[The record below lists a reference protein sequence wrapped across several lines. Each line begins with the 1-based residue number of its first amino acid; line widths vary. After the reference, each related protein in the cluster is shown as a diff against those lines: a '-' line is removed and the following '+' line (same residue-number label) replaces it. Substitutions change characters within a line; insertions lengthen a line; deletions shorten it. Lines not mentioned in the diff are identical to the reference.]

1 MAKFT
6 KSIRFGLTPWLFR
19 RIRAEAK
26 RQKVSV
32 NELVRTAMET
42 HLGEL
47 IWQRV
52 EARQPEAK
60 PKKPSLL
67 DTPVVIWSPAEQE
80 YAEKSIQRHFDE
92 DR

>member
-26 RQKVSV
+26 RQKVCV

-52 EARQPEAK
+52 EAKQPEAK
-60 PKKPSLL
+60 PRKPSLL
-67 DTPVVIWSPAEQE
+67 DTPVVLWTREEEETANRAMQLF
-80 YAEKSIQRHFDE
+80 RNHDE
-92 DR
+92 

>member
-19 RIRAEAK
+19 RIRAQAK

-32 NELVRTAMET
+32 NELVRTAMERQ
-42 HLGEL
+42 LGEL

-67 DTPVVIWSPAEQE
+67 DTPVVLWTPQE
-80 YAEKSIQRHFDE
+80 EAAAHKAMQLFRNHDE
-92 DR
+92 